1 MVFFYAKISNPDIST
16 AIRSGTRQNAEANAL
31 GVIMFL
37 V

>member
-16 AIRSGTRQNAEANAL
+16 AIRSGTRQNAEANAP